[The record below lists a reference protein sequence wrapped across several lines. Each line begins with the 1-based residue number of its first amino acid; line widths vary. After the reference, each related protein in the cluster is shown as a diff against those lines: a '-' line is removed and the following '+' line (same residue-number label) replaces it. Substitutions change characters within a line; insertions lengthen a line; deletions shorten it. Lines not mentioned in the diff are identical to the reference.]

1 MLPNQKVVLAHGAK
15 RSGIN
20 ISSYTSPLKLFEYM
34 SHHKAI
40 ISSDLPVLRE
50 VLNQKNSLLVEHDNS
65 KGWIDGIEILKNPL
79 KRNKIS
85 IQAFKDF
92 NNYTWK
98 NRAKRF

>member
-1 MLPNQKVVLAHGAK
+1 
-15 RSGIN
+15 
-20 ISSYTSPLKLFEYM
+20 M

-79 KRNKIS
+79 EK
-85 IQAFKDF
+85 
-92 NNYTWK
+92 
-98 NRAKRF
+98 